1 MSASVQGYERVSSKH
16 DPSSNTVV
24 TVLAQ
29 KGMSS
34 GEARCVNSQVQFPPS
49 PADSDK
55 MSASPPS
62 TSSPLALEEERITR
76 DIARGTPGDRVAA
89 MTPKTPQ
96 EAELA
101 RKRSQFYGEAF
112 AYREPVSSARDRVS
126 RDSIVLCEIQTNIIM
141 NDEYTLLTTLSTTLS
156 SRYQRPESS
165 IFLTLKHS
173 ACFLLAGS
181 FDPAYIMTITA
192 LPSQVQP
199 VTNKR
204 NAALLQTCME
214 ELLSIDPQR
223 GVIKFIPL
231 AEENYATNGK
241 TVAGEIEELERNLAN
256 EGSGLRRGASI
267 AVKGK
272 KRALS
277 TKSSKHL
284 RPATMG
290 THDEHPSSVSERG
303 GTPLPPPTPTEYTA
317 FGKNSLSPQK
327 LGRKKSI
334 MAAMF
339 GKKP

>member
-1 MSASVQGYERVSSKH
+1 MSSVHDYERVSSKH
-16 DPSSNTVV
+16 DPSSNTFV

-29 KGMSS
+29 KDMSSS
-34 GEARCVNSQVQFPPS
+34 GEARCVNSRIQLPPS

-62 TSSPLALEEERITR
+62 NFSPLALEGERITR
-76 DIARGTPGDRVAA
+76 EIIRGTPGDRGAA
-89 MTPKTPQ
+89 VPPKSPQ
-96 EAELA
+96 DAELA
-101 RKRSQFYGEAF
+101 RKRSQFYGDAF

-141 NDEYTLLTTLSTTLS
+141 KDEYTLLTTLSTTLS

-181 FDPAYIMTITA
+181 FDPAYIMTISA

-204 NAALLQTCME
+204 NAVLLQTCME
-214 ELLSIDPQR
+214 ELLAIEPQR
-223 GVIKFIPL
+223 GVIKFVPL
-231 AEENYATNGK
+231 AEENFATNGN

-256 EGSGLRRGASI
+256 EGSGLRRGASTAI
-267 AVKGK
+267 KGK

-277 TKSSKHL
+277 SRSAKNL

-303 GTPLPPPTPTEYTA
+303 VTPLPSTPTEYTV
-317 FGKNSLSPQK
+317 FDRKGSSPQK

-334 MAAMF
+334 MAVMF
-339 GKKP
+339 GKKQ

>member
-1 MSASVQGYERVSSKH
+1 
-16 DPSSNTVV
+16 
-24 TVLAQ
+24 
-29 KGMSS
+29 
-34 GEARCVNSQVQFPPS
+34 
-49 PADSDK
+49 
-55 MSASPPS
+55 
-62 TSSPLALEEERITR
+62 
-76 DIARGTPGDRVAA
+76 
-89 MTPKTPQ
+89 
-96 EAELA
+96 
-101 RKRSQFYGEAF
+101 
-112 AYREPVSSARDRVS
+112 
-126 RDSIVLCEIQTNIIM
+126 M

-214 ELLSIDPQR
+214 ELLSIEPSR
-223 GVIKFIPL
+223 GVIKFVPL
-231 AEENYATNGK
+231 AEENFATNGK

-267 AVKGK
+267 AIKGK

-277 TKSSKHL
+277 TKSSKYL
-284 RPATMG
+284 RPATIG

-317 FGKNSLSPQK
+317 FGKNASSTQK
-327 LGRKKSI
+327 LGRKKSM

-339 GKKP
+339 GKKS